1 MDKSK
6 NRLVILQA
14 DRPRVLKASHK
25 ALKMIS
31 KMLKKSID
39 EVEIDGADFDVI
51 EKVVYCLCLKDAQKN
66 GETLTLEQMEDILD
80 AVETEQEIIDAVAD
94 AFSAAFPEKV
104 KETAKGNPTQVPQT
118 ATAAHEQDGTGMTA

>member
-31 KMLKKSID
+31 KMLKKPID
-39 EVEIDGADFDVI
+39 EVDIDGTDFEII

-66 GETLTLEQMEDILD
+66 GETLTLDMMEDILD
-80 AVETEQEIIDAVAD
+80 AVATEQEIIDAVAD
-94 AFSAAFPEKV
+94 AFSAAFPA
-104 KETAKGNPTQVPQT
+104 KETTAKGNPTQVPQT
-118 ATAAHEQDGTGMTA
+118 AAPKQDGTGMTA

>member
-25 ALKMIS
+25 ALKMVS
-31 KMLKKSID
+31 KMLRKPID
-39 EVEIDGADFDVI
+39 EVEIDGTDFEII
-51 EKVVYCLCLKDAQKN
+51 EKVVYCLALKDAQKN

-80 AVETEQEIIDAVAD
+80 SVETEQEIIDAVAD
-94 AFSAAFPEKV
+94 AFSAAFPEKE
-104 KETAKGNPTQVPQT
+104 KGTAKGNPTEVPQT
-118 ATAAHEQDGTGMTA
+118 AAPKQDGTGTTI

>member
-6 NRLVILQA
+6 NRLVILHA

-31 KMLKKSID
+31 KMLKKSIN

-51 EKVVYCLCLKDAQKN
+51 EKVVYCLALKDAQKN
-66 GETLTLEQMEDILD
+66 GETMTLEQMEDILD

-94 AFSAAFPEKV
+94 AFSNAFPEK
-104 KETAKGNPTQVPQT
+104 EAAAKVNPTQVPQT
-118 ATAAHEQDGTGMTA
+118 ATAAHEQDGTGTTA

>member
-31 KMLKKSID
+31 KMLKKPID
-39 EVEIDGADFDVI
+39 EVDIDGTDFEII
-51 EKVVYCLCLKDAQKN
+51 EKVVYCLALKDAQKN
-66 GETLTLEQMEDILD
+66 GETLTLDMMEDILD

-94 AFSAAFPEKV
+94 AFSAAFPA
-104 KETAKGNPTQVPQT
+104 KETTAKGNPTQVPQT
-118 ATAAHEQDGTGMTA
+118 AVPEQGGTGMIA

>member
-6 NRLVILQA
+6 NRTVVLKA

-31 KMLKKSID
+31 KMLRKPID
-39 EVEIDGADFDVI
+39 EVEIDGMDFEII

-66 GETLTLEQMEDILD
+66 GETLTMEDMEDILD
-80 AVETEQEIIDAVAD
+80 AVETEQEIIDAIAD
-94 AFSAAFPEKV
+94 AFAAAFPEKN
-104 KETAKGNPTQVPQT
+104 KEAAAPGNPTQVPQT
-118 ATAAHEQDGTGMTA
+118 AAPAQDGTGTQA

>member
-51 EKVVYCLCLKDAQKN
+51 EKVVYCLALKDAQKN

-80 AVETEQEIIDAVAD
+80 TVETEQEIIDAVAD
-94 AFSAAFPEKV
+94 AFSAAFPA
-104 KETAKGNPTQVPQT
+104 KETTAKGNPTQVPQT
-118 ATAAHEQDGTGMTA
+118 AVPEQDGTGMTA

>member
-31 KMLKKSID
+31 KMLKKPID
-39 EVEIDGADFDVI
+39 EVDIDGTDFEII
-51 EKVVYCLCLKDAQKN
+51 EKVVYCLALKDAQKN
-66 GETLTLEQMEDILD
+66 GETLTLDMMEDILD

-94 AFSAAFPEKV
+94 AFSAAFPA
-104 KETAKGNPTQVPQT
+104 KETTDKGNPTQVPQT
-118 ATAAHEQDGTGMTA
+118 AVPEQGGTGMTA

>member
-31 KMLKKSID
+31 KMLRKPID
-39 EVEIDGADFDVI
+39 EVEIDGTDFEI
-51 EKVVYCLCLKDAQKN
+51 LEKVAYCLCIRDAQKN

-94 AFSAAFPEKV
+94 AFSAAFPA
-104 KETAKGNPTQVPQT
+104 KEAKGNPTQVPQT
-118 ATAAHEQDGTGMTA
+118 AAPKQNGIGTAV